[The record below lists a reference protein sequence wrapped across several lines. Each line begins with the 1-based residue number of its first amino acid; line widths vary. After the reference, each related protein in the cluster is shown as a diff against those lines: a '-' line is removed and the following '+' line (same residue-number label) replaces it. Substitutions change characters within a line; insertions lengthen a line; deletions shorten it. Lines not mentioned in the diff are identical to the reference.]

1 MHEVLHH
8 PGIQLVKGRVWN
20 MSTFYILLTLS
31 LWLLLYTGNVFKTS
45 YCLQL
50 SAFPFIVEW
59 LTSWTR
65 GSCSCSKGKA
75 KRYKVF
81 VAKNRV
87 FLIPVLSK
95 DCGNW
100 RKNLLPWAEDTS
112 LGFMAS
118 VLFPAQLCLIN
129 DNRMCFMIMMMQKL
143 SRLLKLVIKL
153 CLLRMEKID
162 PMTNNLIQY
171 YLNLNDFELNTDS

>member
-1 MHEVLHH
+1 
-8 PGIQLVKGRVWN
+8 
-20 MSTFYILLTLS
+20 
-31 LWLLLYTGNVFKTS
+31 
-45 YCLQL
+45 
-50 SAFPFIVEW
+50 
-59 LTSWTR
+59 
-65 GSCSCSKGKA
+65 
-75 KRYKVF
+75 
-81 VAKNRV
+81 
-87 FLIPVLSK
+87 
-95 DCGNW
+95 
-100 RKNLLPWAEDTS
+100 
-112 LGFMAS
+112 MAS